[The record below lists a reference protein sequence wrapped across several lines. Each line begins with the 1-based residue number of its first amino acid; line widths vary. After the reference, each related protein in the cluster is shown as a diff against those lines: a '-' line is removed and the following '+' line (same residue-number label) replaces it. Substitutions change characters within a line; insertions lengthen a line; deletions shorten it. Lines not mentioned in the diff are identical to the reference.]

1 MEGPIVGVVI
11 FYLLQYY
18 LAALGSWYLI
28 LLGALAIIIMLF
40 APAGVW
46 GVISRFFDI
55 TLFPVRRRLC
65 LNTPRPN
72 TDHRIH
78 WGQNR

>member
-28 LLGALAIIIMLF
+28 ILGALAIILMLF

-46 GVISRFFDI
+46 GVISRVFEI
-55 TLFPVRRRLC
+55 SLFPVRRRLIA
-65 LNTPRPN
+65 LGSIADEKETKS
-72 TDHRIH
+72 
-78 WGQNR
+78 